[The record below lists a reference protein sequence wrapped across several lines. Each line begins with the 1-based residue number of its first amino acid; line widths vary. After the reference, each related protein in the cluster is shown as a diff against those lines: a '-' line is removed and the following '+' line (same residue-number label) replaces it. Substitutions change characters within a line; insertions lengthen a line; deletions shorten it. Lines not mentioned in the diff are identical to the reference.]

1 MLDHESVAALLHAML
16 TGFPDR
22 AHNIVLT
29 SEALDEEERR
39 ALWDAI
45 DGNVDV
51 GDQLSALGDAMRV
64 RGVEHDIVNE
74 VYRASFYATS
84 IWEPMTRDPLFSY
97 FSANS
102 GGHVLDKWVHYFPI
116 YSKHLAPFVGRPVSV
131 LEIGVYRG
139 GSMQMWTDF
148 FGPQARLIGMDIDP
162 VAKAAAGDRYEVVL
176 GDQSDP
182 EFLRRVAEEHGPF
195 DVVIDDG
202 GHTMEQQIVSAE
214 ALFPAVAEGGVY
226 LVEDCH
232 TSYWETYAGG
242 RGRPGT
248 FMEWTKER
256 LDDLN
261 GYHQPGDAVHPVW
274 TREVDSVH
282 VYDSVVIL
290 DRKKRFAPFSE
301 QKGGASF
308 VYAGR
313 PLAAL
318 TSELVAT
325 RQAVLDE
332 RQGLRD
338 RISELESTVS
348 ELEKRAE
355 DGTYVRDL
363 EAELAVAQDDLR
375 SLRGELSTFRPR
387 LVRTQSR
394 LQQTEGELDTE
405 RSKLAESWDHVREMR
420 STVSWRVTSPLRR
433 LRGRG

>member
-1 MLDHESVAALLHAML
+1 MLDHEEVAALLHAML

-22 AHNIVLT
+22 AHNIVLM
-29 SEALDEEERR
+29 SEKLDEDERR
-39 ALWDAI
+39 ALWDSMY
-45 DGNVDV
+45 GVEDV

-64 RGVEHDIVNE
+64 RGVDHDIVNE

-84 IWEPMTRDPLFSY
+84 IWEPLTRDPLFSY
-97 FSANS
+97 FAANS

-116 YSKHLAPFVGRPVSV
+116 YSKHLSPYVGRPVSV

-139 GSMQMWTDF
+139 GSMQMWTSF
-148 FGPQARLIGMDIDP
+148 FGPQARLVGMDIDP

-182 EFLRRVAEEHGPF
+182 DFLRKVADEHGPF
-195 DVVIDDG
+195 DVIIDDG
-202 GHTMEQQIVSAE
+202 GHRMEQQIVSVE
-214 ALFPAVAEGGVY
+214 ALFPAVAEGGIY

-232 TSYWETYAGG
+232 TSYWESYEGG

-274 TREVDSVH
+274 TREVDSIH
-282 VYDSVVIL
+282 IYDSVVIL
-290 DRKKRFAPFSE
+290 DREKRFAPFSE
-301 QKGGASF
+301 QKGGAAF

-332 RQGLRD
+332 RQALRD
-338 RISELESTVS
+338 RISDLEITVR

-355 DGTYVRDL
+355 DGTYVTDL
-363 EAELAVAQDDLR
+363 EAELAEAQDDLR
-375 SLRGELSTFRPR
+375 SVRGELAAVRPR
-387 LVRTQSR
+387 LARTQSR
-394 LQQTEGELDTE
+394 LDKTEGELE
-405 RSKLAESWDHVREMR
+405 AEQSKLAESWDHVREMR
-420 STVSWRVTSPLRR
+420 STVSWRLTSPLRR
-433 LRGRG
+433 LRGRR